1 MISKQGNLTVAIG
14 GLGSIGRKVA
24 DALNIGIPGLVLTAV
39 SARDQ
44 KRASNY
50 VANFNLVPKVVPL
63 EKLSDFADI
72 VVECAPIK
80 VFDNIALPA
89 SRNGRILVVMSAAA
103 LLFRPKLLSKI
114 EETGGRIIVPTGA
127 LIGLDAVKAAAEGT
141 IHQVKMVSTKPI
153 KSLLAAPFLKEKN
166 LILED
171 MVTPTKI
178 FSGNALEA
186 AIGFPENTNITAALS
201 LAGIGP
207 EKTLLE
213 IWADPKTDRNIHTV
227 ELKGTET
234 SFSVTIEGI
243 PSSTNAA
250 SGLLTPLSLIS
261 TLRDLTSPLK
271 VGS

>member
-1 MISKQGNLTVAIG
+1 MSLILTWFQKSSPSKNSLILLISWSNVHPSKF
-14 GLGSIGRKVA
+14 SIILLFQLKKRTHFSS
-24 DALNIGIPGLVLTAV
+24 DV
-39 SARDQ
+39 SR
-44 KRASNY
+44 RT
-50 VANFNLVPKVVPL
+50 
-63 EKLSDFADI
+63 
-72 VVECAPIK
+72 
-80 VFDNIALPA
+80 
-89 SRNGRILVVMSAAA
+89 
-103 LLFRPKLLSKI
+103 LFRPKLLSKI